1 LVISEIQSPTTKP
14 KPAPPGTP
22 KQAATPAA
30 PKRASCSS
38 SSLSSIAAEV
48 ARKKAAGQQRQ
59 ILGSAIARARAKK
72 SQQVA
77 HQVAQP
83 PVEVAQNKTEAP
95 VLLSFANTMD
105 LAVPTYTE
113 YTNSPA
119 KAYVVDPKKHA
130 ELDDVEKDLKK
141 IGQEIAT
148 GVQDFSDKEKE
159 FTTQLISQHEFLELT
174 GEASAKQFEDRK
186 DEIHQFC
193 KRKREG
199 LEKVGV
205 CASKELLFISDTL
218 RPSFKKYGE
227 VMNENK
233 RLKTEV
239 EKNNKILDAI
249 KNNL

>member
-1 LVISEIQSPTTKP
+1 MGIPEIQSPTTKP

-48 ARKKAAGQQRQ
+48 ARKKQAGQQRQ
-59 ILGSAIARARAKK
+59 IHGSAIARARAKK

-83 PVEVAQNKTEAP
+83 PVEVAQKEQEI
-95 VLLSFANTMD
+95 LSFAK
-105 LAVPTYTE
+105 TE
-113 YTNSPA
+113 NLDVSTFKQYTNSPTKA
-119 KAYVVDPKKHA
+119 AYVVDPKKHA

-141 IGQEIAT
+141 IEQAVVEKNTFI
-148 GVQDFSDKEKE
+148 SNKEKE
-159 FTTQLISQHEFLELT
+159 ITAQLISQHEFLET
-174 GEASAKQFEDRK
+174 IGEASAQQFEDRK
-186 DEIHQFC
+186 QQLRQVC

-199 LEKVGV
+199 SKKVIV
-205 CASKELLFISDTL
+205 CVSKHLLFISDTL